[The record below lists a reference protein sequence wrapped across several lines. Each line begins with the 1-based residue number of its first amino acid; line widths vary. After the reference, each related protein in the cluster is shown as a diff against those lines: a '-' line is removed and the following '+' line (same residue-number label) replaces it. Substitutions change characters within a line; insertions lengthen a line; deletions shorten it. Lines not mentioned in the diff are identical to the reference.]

1 MYLLI
6 IGFLLVLMKFMDIGP
21 VADWSWWAVLSPFIL
36 IIIWW
41 EVIEKVF
48 KLREKREEAKLAME
62 KKERLDRMMGR
73 GKK

>member
-6 IGFLLVLMKFMDIGP
+6 IGFLLVLMKFMDFGP
-21 VADWSWWAVLSPFIL
+21 PADWSWWVILSPFIV

-41 EVIEKVF
+41 EVIEKIF
-48 KLREKREEAKLAME
+48 KLREKREEAKLAQE

-73 GKK
+73 K